1 MASAD
6 ALLSGGLARRLQRRQ
21 RRGLRAGQHSR
32 PAHPRPAAEL
42 LGARRGRRAPDRRL
56 GRHRRDRRRP
66 PQYDRRPRRQVQVV
80 PADWLPLPADHARR
94 RGDLRKPWA
103 RAHERRRP
111 RLDALA
117 GEPGLLP
124 LRPVRLD
131 QVLGGRA
138 ALRLDRA
145 PHVEWPRVGARAV
158 PPVQAL
164 GVPAVPGRVQAHD
177 RRRPDPRRRRG
188 ILTGEL
194 RHGGPP
200 DGALLTRRLTVT
212 RRFRC
217 AAIPVLLCASA
228 LAPAAAE
235 AKPRVVATLADLWA
249 VTEQLVDGQVDVE
262 LATHFGQNPHDFEI
276 RPSQILLVKRADLLI
291 RNGLEED
298 AWIDPIVESS
308 GNPKLLRGSPNV
320 VEAAQGV
327 QVLKIPR
334 GPIDRSLGDV
344 HPLGNP
350 HFVADPRNLPIVSAN
365 IVAGLS
371 RIMPELAATFEANRT
386 AFLAKVGAAYAG
398 WRQTLAPHR
407 GFGLV
412 SYHDSWPYFEQA
424 FDLAECGIEEDRPGI
439 PPSPQHLTLL
449 IRAMKEKRCT
459 VILHESWYPTD
470 VSAFVARETGAKVL
484 IVPQTP
490 GAVPGT
496 KDYFTWMDFLVDS
509 LARALP

>member
-1 MASAD
+1 
-6 ALLSGGLARRLQRRQ
+6 
-21 RRGLRAGQHSR
+21 
-32 PAHPRPAAEL
+32 
-42 LGARRGRRAPDRRL
+42 
-56 GRHRRDRRRP
+56 
-66 PQYDRRPRRQVQVV
+66 
-80 PADWLPLPADHARR
+80 
-94 RGDLRKPWA
+94 
-103 RAHERRRP
+103 
-111 RLDALA
+111 
-117 GEPGLLP
+117 
-124 LRPVRLD
+124 
-131 QVLGGRA
+131 
-138 ALRLDRA
+138 
-145 PHVEWPRVGARAV
+145 
-158 PPVQAL
+158 
-164 GVPAVPGRVQAHD
+164 
-177 RRRPDPRRRRG
+177 
-188 ILTGEL
+188 
-194 RHGGPP
+194 
-200 DGALLTRRLTVT
+200 
-212 RRFRC
+212 
-217 AAIPVLLCASA
+217 
-228 LAPAAAE
+228 
-235 AKPRVVATLADLWA
+235 
-249 VTEQLVDGQVDVE
+249 
-262 LATHFGQNPHDFEI
+262 
-276 RPSQILLVKRADLLI
+276 
-291 RNGLEED
+291 
-298 AWIDPIVESS
+298 
-308 GNPKLLRGSPNV
+308 
-320 VEAAQGV
+320 V